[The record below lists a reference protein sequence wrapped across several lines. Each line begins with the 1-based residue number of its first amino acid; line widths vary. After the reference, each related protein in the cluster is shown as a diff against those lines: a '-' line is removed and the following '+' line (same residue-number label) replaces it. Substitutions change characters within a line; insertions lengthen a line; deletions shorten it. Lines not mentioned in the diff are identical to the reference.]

1 MEEGMEEGGLGFRR
15 HHIGRALGRVFWLF
29 EERVLAELRA
39 AGFDDVHHADLSV
52 IRLLPLAGAR
62 VTELAERGRMSKQGM
77 GKLVA
82 GAERR
87 ELVARAPD
95 PKDGR
100 AQIVQLTQRG
110 RALLLEG
117 GRVMAAL
124 EAEWGDVVGEA
135 ELEQARRTLLRLA
148 DAIGPAD
155 YL

>member
-1 MEEGMEEGGLGFRR
+1 MDEDELGFRR
-15 HHIGRALGRVFWLF
+15 HHIGRALARTFWLF
-29 EERVLAELRA
+29 EERVIAELHA
-39 AGFDDVHHADLSV
+39 AGFADVHPADLSV
-52 IRLLPLAGAR
+52 IRLLPAVGAR
-62 VTELAERGRMSKQGM
+62 ITELSERGRMSKQGM

-87 ELVARAPD
+87 GLVARAADPD
-95 PKDGR
+95 DGR
-100 AQIVQLTQRG
+100 AQLVQLTARG
-110 RALLLEG
+110 RELLAEG

-148 DAIGPAD
+148 DAVGPAD